1 MAMNTPALEST
12 ATIAVLSQKGGVGKT
27 TVTLGLVGAAQ
38 RAGLKTL
45 VVDLDPQANATM
57 WLDPGDIPLSASDV
71 LADGR
76 RGIAAEAVLAT
87 SWGSDVALIAADRA
101 LTHRNVVGTAH
112 NVRRLRRSLKG
123 AVGAFD
129 LVLVDCPPSIGEL
142 TRNGLVAAEGAL
154 IVTEAGF
161 FALNGA
167 QEAYDS
173 IRVVATALNPDL
185 SPLGIVVNRVRPL
198 NREQSF
204 RLNELRE
211 VYPDLV
217 LDPTVPERSAVQRA
231 QGAGVAI
238 QQGGRGSRELTKI
251 FDRLLAQT
259 LNRANESRQG
269 SAESTPAETIG
280 LGGE

>member
-27 TVTLGLVGAAQ
+27 TVTLGLAGAAQ

-57 WLDPGDIPLSASDV
+57 WLDPGEVPLSASDV

-76 RGIAAEAVLAT
+76 RGIAAEAVLDTA
-87 SWGSDVALIAADRA
+87 WGSDISLIAADRA

-112 NVRRLRRSLKG
+112 NVRRLRRSLNG

-129 LVLVDCPPSIGEL
+129 LVLIDCPPSIGEL
-142 TRNGLVAAEGAL
+142 TRNGLVAADGAL

-167 QEAYDS
+167 QEAHES
-173 IRVVATALNPDL
+173 IQVVAAALNPKL
-185 SPLGIVVNRVRPL
+185 AALGIIINRVRPL
-198 NREQSF
+198 NREQSY
-204 RLNELRE
+204 RLSELRE

-231 QGAGVAI
+231 QGAGVPI

-251 FDRLLAQT
+251 FDRLLEQTLHRAQT
-259 LNRANESRQG
+259 GSDSRTESN
-269 SAESTPAETIG
+269 SAEPIG
-280 LGGE
+280 SGGQ